1 MATMY
6 DRISSALGALGKRRD
21 REEEGTPGGDA
32 ERGASAAKQRHTLG
46 SYNPFDQ
53 AALHARL
60 LTFKPLNW
68 FAKPDCC
75 SPVECACHGWQND
88 ERDALRWGTHACI
101 HACQLSSCMS
111 GGLMRACMSGMHI
124 GGGHTCISGA
134 GMHAYRGRACMHI
147 GRPCRDL

>member
-6 DRISSALGALGKRRD
+6 DRISSALGALGKRRE
-21 REEEGTPGGDA
+21 REEEGTPGGRDA

-88 ERDALRWGTHACI
+88 ERDALRWGTRSCMHALLVVCP
-101 HACQLSSCMS
+101 CMS
-111 GGLMRACMSGMHI
+111 GAFMHVRSL
-124 GGGHTCISGA
+124 H
-134 GMHAYRGRACMHI
+134 ACMHI
-147 GRPCRDL
+147 RRPCKVP